1 MEKIDENEKK
11 QKSMKFII
19 VFSKSI
25 KFNKNVIEIN
35 KIQIKSMEIKR
46 SCVGT
51 RENQPKSINKHIKT
65 VKNNKKQLLKQ
76 IN

>member
-46 SCVGT
+46 TSVGT
-51 RENQPKSINKHIKT
+51 QENQPQSINKHIKT

>member
-46 SCVGT
+46 TSVGT
-51 RENQPKSINKHIKT
+51 QENQPQSIKKHIKT
-65 VKNNKKQLLKQ
+65 VKNNKKT
-76 IN
+76 IVETN

>member
-46 SCVGT
+46 TSVGT

-65 VKNNKKQLLKQ
+65 VKNNKKT
-76 IN
+76 IVETN

>member
-1 MEKIDENEKK
+1 
-11 QKSMKFII
+11 MKFII

-35 KIQIKSMEIKR
+35 KIQIKSMETKR
-46 SCVGT
+46 TSVGT

-65 VKNNKKQLLKQ
+65 VKNNKKT
-76 IN
+76 IVETN